1 MLNKDKIREEIL
13 RDWTYWMGY
22 VASNQDNLTEL
33 YLLQKT
39 LLEWKDMFAGDAEVE
54 ARIRK
59 IQENF
64 KMKKREV
71 SFTD

>member
-1 MLNKDKIREEIL
+1 
-13 RDWTYWMGY
+13 
-22 VASNQDNLTEL
+22 
-33 YLLQKT
+33 
-39 LLEWKDMFAGDAEVE
+39 MFAGDAEVE